1 MPAGRSGRGSTA
13 PEPPAGR
20 AGPGAGR
27 GRLVTAAAG
36 VASGAAVYALLP
48 ADLAVA
54 VRAVAAWDAGVLVL
68 LGRWW
73 ASILRSDPARARLR
87 AAADDPGRLTLLVI
101 ALVASAVSLTAAT
114 ALLRQPAE
122 FVSPEQDRL
131 LLAVAVV
138 AVAGAWVLTHTAFTL
153 HYAHLYYR
161 EAQTAGGLA
170 FDDAPPDDLD
180 FAYFAFTIGM
190 TYQTA
195 DVTVTRRALRRTVL
209 GHGVLSF
216 VYNTVILAL
225 AINVL
230 FGRIK

>member
-1 MPAGRSGRGSTA
+1 VPATRSGRGSTA
-13 PEPPAGR
+13 PEAPAGR
-20 AGPGAGR
+20 AGPGAR
-27 GRLVTAAAG
+27 WGRLVTAAAA
-36 VASGAAVYALLP
+36 VAAGAAVYALLP

-73 ASILRSDPARARLR
+73 AGILRSDPARARRR
-87 AAADDPGRLTLLVI
+87 AAADDPGRLAVLVI
-101 ALVASAVSLTAAT
+101 ALVASAVSLAAAT
-114 ALLRQPAE
+114 ALLRQPAA

-161 EAQTAGGLA
+161 AARSSGGLT
-170 FDDAPPDDLD
+170 FDDGPPDDLD

-195 DVTVTRRALRRTVL
+195 DVTVTQRALRRTVL

-230 FGRIK
+230 FGRFK